1 MTPETGE
8 PDGRSDHSRD
18 DLRGACRARRCR
30 SPLGRRQPRF
40 LRRRPR
46 PLTGRSRREP
56 RRPSMHFYYAL
67 LAFDLANE
75 RAAEADAQRR
85 ARLGRS
91 SEPRTSAIRRAI
103 ARLALAVARAADAET
118 VRSPLATN

>member
-1 MTPETGE
+1 
-8 PDGRSDHSRD
+8 
-18 DLRGACRARRCR
+18 
-30 SPLGRRQPRF
+30 
-40 LRRRPR
+40 
-46 PLTGRSRREP
+46 
-56 RRPSMHFYYAL
+56 MHFYYAL